1 MLNRL
6 IFLYLITNK
15 TINIINT
22 TRFKIAKEILWK
34 PKKTILQVVI
44 VTKPPINEA
53 ENVVIANRIKDKILF
68 FSI

>member
-6 IFLYLITNK
+6 IFLYLNTNK

-34 PKKTILQVVI
+34 PKKTTLQVVL
-44 VTKPPINEA
+44 K
-53 ENVVIANRIKDKILF
+53 KDE
-68 FSI
+68 